1 MFVVYVA
8 GPFRAGTNYYQ
19 QEQNI
24 RAAESVGLEIA
35 KAGMVPLI
43 PHTMYR
49 FFQGALP
56 DAFWLEGTLRLVR
69 QCQALVLVGSYM
81 SSLGARAEK
90 AEAEKYGIPVFDTLD
105 MLCKWKENREFSE
118 YLPTSSGSWTTATV
132 AFLAKELADL
142 GHQSCSELA
151 NYIDCGKPLVVS
163 KDNAL
168 RIFDF
173 LLSIQRN
180 ETDILAQRLRDTYLT
195 T

>member
-1 MFVVYVA
+1 MFVVYVS
-8 GPFRAGTNYYQ
+8 GPFRAGTNYYA

-24 RAAESVGLEIA
+24 RAAESVGLEVA

-69 QCQALVLVGSYM
+69 HCQAVILVGNYM
-81 SSLGARAEK
+81 ASLGALAEK
-90 AEAEKYGIPVFDTLD
+90 EEAEKYGIPVLGTLD
-105 MLCKWKENREFSE
+105 ALYEWKKDKEFSE
-118 YLPTSSGSWTTATV
+118 FLPTSSGTWTTETI
-132 AFLAKELADL
+132 AFLAKEVADL
-142 GHQSCSELA
+142 GHQACSELA
-151 NYIDCGKPLVVS
+151 NYMDCGKPLVVS